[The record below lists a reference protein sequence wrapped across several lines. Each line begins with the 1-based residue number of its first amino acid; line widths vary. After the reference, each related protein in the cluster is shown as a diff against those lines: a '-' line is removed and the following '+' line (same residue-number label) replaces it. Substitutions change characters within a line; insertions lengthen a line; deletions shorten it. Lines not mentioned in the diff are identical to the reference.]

1 MNCSLILE
9 EFIRES
15 KDMKKDVYI
24 AFLDAK
30 SAFDV
35 VDHASL
41 MRRLFHIG
49 VDGALWNLIYS
60 LHSNAQTAVRV
71 STSTKES
78 DKGES
83 SVPTCIRFTSTRRSI
98 E

>member
-9 EFIRES
+9 EFIRKS

-49 VDGALWNLIYS
+49 VDGALWNLTVSIPTPKQLYDGWVR
-60 LHSNAQTAVRV
+60 HPRV

-78 DKGES
+78 DKG
-83 SVPTCIRFTSTRRSI
+83 
-98 E
+98 